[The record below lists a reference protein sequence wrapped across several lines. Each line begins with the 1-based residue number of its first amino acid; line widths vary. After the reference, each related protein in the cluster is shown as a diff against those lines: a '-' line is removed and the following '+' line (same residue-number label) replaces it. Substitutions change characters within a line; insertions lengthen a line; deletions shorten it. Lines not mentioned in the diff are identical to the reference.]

1 MKGIG
6 KIDGWKVIKREDD
19 AIIWKNDETKQ
30 KTGFWKVGLGDGEIG
45 YEVCWNYPKGK
56 ISVFEKKDTALTR
69 IKSYMKSKESTRK
82 MKKWGRKVAKRARKI
97 I

>member
-45 YEVCWNYPKGK
+45 YEVCWDYHKGLDHGLYHGK
-56 ISVFEKKDTALTR
+56 N
-69 IKSYMKSKESTRK
+69 MSKEMIVNK
-82 MKKWGRKVAKRARKI
+82 YECKRR
-97 I
+97 

>member
-6 KIDGWKVIKREDD
+6 KIDGWKVITREDD
-19 AIIWKNDETKQ
+19 AIIWENDETKHRI
-30 KTGFWKVGLGDGEIG
+30 GFWKVGLGNEKTG
-45 YEVCWNYPKGK
+45 YEICWDWPKGK
-56 ISVFEKKDTALTR
+56 ISTFKKKDTALTR

-97 I
+97 F